1 MKKNLTTE
9 TQRGERQHRDGDS
22 VPMPQPKDFRPLES
36 YLGFAKGL
44 SPLPGRRAEPYLC
57 ATSLSSVP
65 LWLVFFPLNQQ
76 GIL

>member
-1 MKKNLTTE
+1 
-9 TQRGERQHRDGDS
+9 
-22 VPMPQPKDFRPLES
+22 MPQPKDFRPLES